1 MDGNAFIDYHKGQA
15 PSKGLLRDCENFAD
29 GSFAA
34 LLLVNHGLT
43 DVQYR
48 CSGDAINFLLTGSY
62 SAAEAVAEDKAY
74 FEAQAKGQ
82 VKEE

>member
-1 MDGNAFIDYHKGQA
+1 MDGNAFIDYHEGRA

-43 DVQYR
+43 VMFTIDVQETP
-48 CSGDAINFLLTGSY
+48 STS
-62 SAAEAVAEDKAY
+62 S
-74 FEAQAKGQ
+74 
-82 VKEE
+82 

>member
-1 MDGNAFIDYHKGQA
+1 MDGDAIIDYHEGRA
-15 PSKGLLRDCENFAD
+15 PSNCENFAD

-34 LLLVNHGLT
+34 LLPNC

-82 VKEE
+82 VKEG